1 MASHRMTNEELDEQF
16 EQFLKESFSDES
28 GDVGG
33 SAKRT
38 SVLDSLGKT
47 SSQRPAKKAAISS
60 RPWWQ
65 DEDYDDNAGG
75 TGRAVSPE
83 PPYKPI
89 PKPRNTKAVM
99 QKPKQEAP
107 QRESWRSDGDSR
119 SGSQGSVTQ
128 TRSSHSPPGDASPN
142 KLSSCDE
149 TLPDRESESQCSDED
164 GSSRRSFQKSS
175 RKSQPIREEEEEEF
189 LGQMAFSDEERQ
201 QGVPSRVRQEPED
214 SMLASGPDLT
224 PGGPGLETLE
234 EEEEKA
240 RFFARLE
247 AGASST
253 LDYSRLN
260 RDLDSPRSTPAQSL
274 RKPEEAGEGSEEDEK
289 PATEGISQAC
299 ADSPDY
305 SDNFEEDEKE
315 KEPAETMPPIS
326 SLDAKGSLYD
336 SLDSNDRR
344 APSMQLR
351 GKDPAFSS
359 DKGQSY
365 GQSCGSEME
374 ALQEAYRQISDA
386 PGVPED
392 RVDGRRS
399 RPSTSASP
407 LEQSRGDLLPAS
419 TNGSELPTAEEL
431 MRPIRPETSDYI
443 RGFPLKPSSRSGTGL
458 DLRPGSAEPRHAGV
472 KSGPVAEPWRERGS
486 SGSLSP
492 DTPLRRQ
499 PLSIREEVE
508 RLMEDQD
515 REHHQSP
522 IPSTQASRAKQKPRG
537 GPAGRPS
544 LSSTRKSTVTSALRG
559 SKAKEDGHSAMAC
572 RFSRPNRPT
581 VKGKASPPPTQR
593 KPVARVQ
600 HSPPPIKGIPE
611 NAGLQVSGDL
621 VASVQSFAAFLQQ
634 QVGPAGPQV
643 ATATWDVNARRDV
656 ATGVKGLSDS
666 NVEEGSMVQGL
677 AHKEIDHLSHKQ
689 IDHPSQKERDL
700 AQRERDLAQRER
712 DLAQKER
719 DLHLRL
725 EEVEMQHREDLG
737 AVKQENYVLQ
747 SKLRKAESSQ
757 GGQRWGEAADP
768 MTMDRLQLLE
778 KEVQQQETIIQ
789 GYHKE
794 NEKLCWE
801 MKAQQTRSRATEEAM
816 FAENQR
822 LLNELRLAKEQ
833 LKNMPGTPLNA
844 CPMEHTQRITELLT
858 HMEVI
863 QKGEAKWSEE
873 SRSLR
878 QQKQALE
885 VDLQLMK
892 KERDLLKAQVLS
904 SSGDPGAVL
913 GVRGDGHREEVAA
926 LQKKLHWYA
935 ENQQLLDR
943 DAARLRAASD
953 ETRQLKE
960 QLENLKIEVRKSS
973 SQQHTKA
980 KEKTGDAKK
989 IQALERQVKVMED
1002 LLRRRQ
1008 PNSLPALI
1016 YAAASASGPG
1026 GEDPTT
1032 TATPTLVTGLLERK
1046 VERLEAELDGH
1057 KEEAKRGLRAMEQQ
1071 FQRIKLSYEQQISEL
1086 EQKLVQRQNP
1096 EGAAPPPCPPS
1107 GGGEQQGVTE
1117 AQRSVELALQ
1127 EQIQS
1132 LQQQLSRKAPPPE
1145 PERAPPPE
1153 PERARRSPSRHQVQS
1168 EAAFGARIERLTQE
1182 LAAKTRSVQELSR
1195 TVERLQRERKGLLSG
1210 SWSREARPANANA
1223 AARPRA
1229 AASGDARVGGA
1240 GVGGGGD
1247 EAGAGEEEERF
1258 PAAQYEKTYRPDA
1271 FAGSHITEVLEE
1283 NQALREQ
1290 LGRLEER
1297 PDAGEPHGALAHARE
1312 ELCRLKESTAEQL
1325 SSLVAHQRL
1334 EMDQLRAGHAQD
1346 HSSSRVAQLSNRLNT
1361 QEIVVQH
1368 LKEQLKDFKA
1378 TKDTLAVSK
1387 IREETLQTQ
1396 LTRLLEEL
1404 RQAREA
1410 HSPELR
1416 HLHGLEAKICS
1427 MELRHT
1433 QREDQLKQLICQ
1445 TRQVVE
1451 SEQHSEVERWK
1462 GLAQGRSREVEAFR
1476 LELDSILDVLRE
1488 LRRQGVVFP
1497 SPESH
1502 LHTPFTWKS

>member
-75 TGRAVSPE
+75 TGR
-83 PPYKPI
+83 
-89 PKPRNTKAVM
+89 
-99 QKPKQEAP
+99 
-107 QRESWRSDGDSR
+107 
-119 SGSQGSVTQ
+119 
-128 TRSSHSPPGDASPN
+128 
-142 KLSSCDE
+142 
-149 TLPDRESESQCSDED
+149 

>member
-75 TGRAVSPE
+75 TGR
-83 PPYKPI
+83 
-89 PKPRNTKAVM
+89 
-99 QKPKQEAP
+99 
-107 QRESWRSDGDSR
+107 
-119 SGSQGSVTQ
+119 
-128 TRSSHSPPGDASPN
+128 
-142 KLSSCDE
+142 
-149 TLPDRESESQCSDED
+149 

-315 KEPAETMPPIS
+315 KEPVETMPPIS
-326 SLDAKGSLYD
+326 SLDVKGSLYD

-344 APSMQLR
+344 TPSTQLR

-515 REHHQSP
+515 REHHSQSP

-537 GPAGRPS
+537 GTAGRPS

-559 SKAKEDGHSAMAC
+559 SKAKEEGRSAMAC

-700 AQRERDLAQRER
+700 AQRERDLAQR
-712 DLAQKER
+712 ER

-863 QKGEAKWSEE
+863 QKSEAKWSEE

-913 GVRGDGHREEVAA
+913 GVRGDGHREEVAV

-953 ETRQLKE
+953 ETRQLKD

-1071 FQRIKLSYEQQISEL
+1071 FQRIKLNYEQQISEL

-1096 EGAAPPPCPPS
+1096 EGAAPPPCPSS

-1247 EAGAGEEEERF
+1247 EAGAGEVEERF

-1297 PDAGEPHGALAHARE
+1297 PDAGEPHGALAQARE

-1325 SSLVAHQRL
+1325 SSLVAQQRL

>member
-1 MASHRMTNEELDEQF
+1 MSKTKQT
-16 EQFLKESFSDES
+16 S
-28 GDVGG
+28 GKIG
-33 SAKRT
+33 
-38 SVLDSLGKT
+38 
-47 SSQRPAKKAAISS
+47 
-60 RPWWQ
+60 
-65 DEDYDDNAGG
+65 
-75 TGRAVSPE
+75 
-83 PPYKPI
+83 
-89 PKPRNTKAVM
+89 
-99 QKPKQEAP
+99 
-107 QRESWRSDGDSR
+107 
-119 SGSQGSVTQ
+119 
-128 TRSSHSPPGDASPN
+128 
-142 KLSSCDE
+142 
-149 TLPDRESESQCSDED
+149 
-164 GSSRRSFQKSS
+164 
-175 RKSQPIREEEEEEF
+175 
-189 LGQMAFSDEERQ
+189 
-201 QGVPSRVRQEPED
+201 D

-253 LDYSRLN
+253 LDYSQLN

-274 RKPEEAGEGSEEDEK
+274 RKPEEAGKGSEEDEK

-344 APSMQLR
+344 APSTQLR

-386 PGVPED
+386 PGVTED
-392 RVDGRRS
+392 SVDGRRS

-407 LEQSRGDLLPAS
+407 LEQSQGDLLPAS

-443 RGFPLKPSSRSGTGL
+443 RGFPLMPSSRSGTGL

-515 REHHQSP
+515 REHRSQSP

-537 GPAGRPS
+537 GTAGRPS
-544 LSSTRKSTVTSALRG
+544 LSSTRRSTVTSALRG
-559 SKAKEDGHSAMAC
+559 STAKEDGRSAMAC

-581 VKGKASPPPTQR
+581 VKGKASPPLTQR

-656 ATGVKGLSDS
+656 ATGVKGLSDC

-737 AVKQENYVLQ
+737 AVNQENYVLQ

-863 QKGEAKWSEE
+863 QKSEAKWSEE

-904 SSGDPGAVL
+904 SSGDSGAVL

-1026 GEDPTT
+1026 GQDPTT
-1032 TATPTLVTGLLERK
+1032 TATPTQVTGLLERK

-1071 FQRIKLSYEQQISEL
+1071 FQRIKLNYEQQISEL

-1096 EGAAPPPCPPS
+1096 EGAAPLPPYPSS

-1210 SWSREARPANANA
+1210 PWSGEARPANANA

-1229 AASGDARVGGA
+1229 AASGDARLGGA

-1247 EAGAGEEEERF
+1247 EAGAGGEEEERF

-1283 NQALREQ
+1283 NQALREH

-1297 PDAGEPHGALAHARE
+1297 PDAGEPHGALAQARE

-1325 SSLVAHQRL
+1325 SSLVAQQRL